1 MDKITSQK
9 LKNLTILYAED
20 EDGIRKNVTESLRY
34 YAKRVIEATNG
45 KEAYELYEKH
55 SPDIVYTDV
64 MMPVM
69 DGMELVEKIRQTNT
83 QIPIVMVTANT
94 DKDYLLR
101 AVELHL
107 EQYIVKPINLKELKK
122 SLQKCVEVISQ
133 NHSITKELPDGYE
146 YDFDTKTLTK
156 DGKFI
161 KLTKKEVAF
170 FELLLQN
177 SHRVVSYNELQH
189 YVWGDDIMTDTAL
202 KALLRNIRGKF
213 PKQYIK
219 NLSGIGYRLEV

>member
-1 MDKITSQK
+1 MDKILAQK
-9 LKNLTILYAED
+9 LKTLTILYAED
-20 EDGIRKNVTESLRY
+20 EEGIRKNVADSLRY
-34 YAKRVIEATNG
+34 YAKEIIEAKNG

-55 SPDIVYTDV
+55 KPNIVYTDV
-64 MMPVM
+64 MMPLL
-69 DGMELVEKIRQTNT
+69 DGVELAQKIREKDSKT
-83 QIPIVMVTANT
+83 PIVMITAST
-94 DKDYLLR
+94 DKEYLLR

-122 SLQKCVEVISQ
+122 SLEKCIHVINQ
-133 NHSITKELPDGYE
+133 NQSITKELPDGYM
-146 YDFDTKTLTK
+146 YDFDNKTLTQN
-156 DGKFI
+156 GTPI

-177 SHRVVSYNELQH
+177 THRVVSYTELQN
-189 YVWGDDIMTDTAL
+189 YVWGDDVMTDTAL

-219 NLSGIGYRLEV
+219 NLSGVGYRLEF